1 MNRIDPKLTATV
13 RHPAELIE
21 RGVAPAADLADLE
34 RVAARYAIAVT
45 PDIAALIDGDD
56 PEDPIARQFVPDPRE
71 LETLPA
77 ERADPIGDDAFSPT
91 PGLVHRYEDRVLLK
105 IVSACPVYCR
115 FCFRRETVGE
125 GQGGLLPEP
134 DIAAALAYVAAH
146 PDVWEVILTGGDPLA
161 LSPRRLRDLLGRI
174 AAIPHVR
181 TIRIHTRVPVV
192 LPGRVDG
199 PLVAALRSV
208 DRPVYVALHA
218 NHPRELSAEAR
229 AACARLVDAG
239 VPMVS
244 QTVLLAGVND
254 DADTLVA
261 LMRAFVEARVTPYY
275 LHHPD
280 LAPGT
285 AHFRLPVARGRDL
298 VAAMQARLSGL
309 ARPRY
314 VLDIPGG
321 FGKVSLEPAAARP
334 TDDGGWEIR
343 DRTGRMHRYAESLAP
358 PEEAGVAKSPE
369 CP

>member
-1 MNRIDPKLTATV
+1 MSADPAFARPLRTARDFV
-13 RHPAELIE
+13 EAGLAPPAREADI
-21 RGVAPAADLADLE
+21 AA
-34 RVAARYAIAVT
+34 VAARYSASMSR
-45 PDIAALIDGDD
+45 DLAALVD
-56 PEDPIARQFVPDPRE
+56 PADPHDPIARQFVPDARE
-71 LETLPA
+71 LLMHPA

-105 IVSACPVYCR
+105 IVAACPVYCR
-115 FCFRRETVGE
+115 FCFRRETVGD
-125 GQGGLLPEP
+125 GQGGLLPEA
-134 DIAAALAYVAAH
+134 DIAAALAYIAAH
-146 PDVWEVILTGGDPLA
+146 PEVWEVILTGGDPLA
-161 LSPRRLRDLLGRI
+161 LSPRRLRDVLGRI
-174 AAIPHVR
+174 AAIPHVK

-192 LPGRVDG
+192 VPARVDG

-208 DRPVYVALHA
+208 NIPIYVALHA
-218 NHPRELSAEAR
+218 NHPRELSDAAR

-285 AHFRLPVARGRDL
+285 AHFRLPVARGRAL

-314 VLDIPGG
+314 VLDLPGG
-321 FGKVSLEPAAARP
+321 FGKVSLEPAAAVP
-334 TDDGGWEIR
+334 DEDGDWTIR
-343 DRTGRMHRYAESLAP
+343 DRAGRMHRYADRLAP
-358 PEEAGVAKSPE
+358 PDEPEVAKSLE

>member
-1 MNRIDPKLTATV
+1 MSANPFPV
-13 RHPAELIE
+13 RPL
-21 RGVAPAADLADLE
+21 RAARDFVEAGLASPDREAGLAA
-34 RVAARYAIAVT
+34 VAARYS
-45 PDIAALIDGDD
+45 AAMSSDLVALVD
-56 PEDPIARQFVPDPRE
+56 PADPADPIARQFVPDARE
-71 LETLPA
+71 LETDPA
-77 ERADPIGDDAFSPT
+77 ELADPIGDDAFSPT
-91 PGLVHRYEDRVLLK
+91 AGLVHRYEDRVLLK

-125 GQGGLLPEP
+125 GQGGLMPEA

-146 PDVWEVILTGGDPLA
+146 PEVWEIILTGGDPLA
-161 LSPRRLRDLLGRI
+161 LSPRRLRDVLGRI
-174 AAIPHVR
+174 AAIPHVK

-192 LPGRVDG
+192 LPGRVDQA
-199 PLVAALRSV
+199 LVAALRSI

-218 NHPRELSAEAR
+218 NHPRELSDAAR

-239 VPMVS
+239 IPMVS

-254 DADTLVA
+254 DADTLIA

-285 AHFRLPVARGRDL
+285 AHFRLPVARGRAL

-321 FGKVSLEPAAARP
+321 FGKVSLEPAAVRP
-334 TDDGGWEIR
+334 AEDGGWTVR
-343 DRTGRMHRYAESLAP
+343 DRTGHTHRYADSLVSAND
-358 PEEAGVAKSPE
+358 AAATKSPD